1 MLSFFPV
8 YKALNDLLFKGSILI
23 KKKKMNKVFEC
34 SQLLTSVAM
43 VLPLSMLQSKGY
55 DIVILR
61 AYRLLLYISI
71 LLQKIV

>member
-1 MLSFFPV
+1 
-8 YKALNDLLFKGSILI
+8 
-23 KKKKMNKVFEC
+23 MNKVFEC

>member
-1 MLSFFPV
+1 
-8 YKALNDLLFKGSILI
+8 
-23 KKKKMNKVFEC
+23 MNKVFEC

-71 LLQKIV
+71 LLQKMKIGEIFVIAKHTLQIHITELM

>member
-23 KKKKMNKVFEC
+23 KKKMNKVFEC

-61 AYRLLLYISI
+61 AYGLLLYISI

>member
-23 KKKKMNKVFEC
+23 KKKMNKVFEC

-43 VLPLSMLQSKGY
+43 VLPLSMQSKGY

>member
-23 KKKKMNKVFEC
+23 KKMNKVFEC

-43 VLPLSMLQSKGY
+43 VLPLSICKAKGMT
-55 DIVILR
+55 
-61 AYRLLLYISI
+61 
-71 LLQKIV
+71 